1 MATGAVDS
9 AGIAGS
15 INGEATASGISMS
28 LGAIVKR
35 HKRTLINFQESFL
48 IPFVRQAAYRYMQFD
63 PDNYPVKDYKFS
75 VTSTLGIMARELE
88 VQQLVQLLQTT
99 SPESPIY
106 PILISSIVDNMN
118 LSNRED
124 LMKTLEKASQPTEQQ
139 QQAMQ
144 DQEQRAQQSHE
155 AQIGVFQAQ
164 ANESNAR
171 AKKYSTEADLAPLE
185 AETKKIEAIT
195 TNLKSGEADDK
206 EFSRRMQIANT
217 LLKEKEVTIKE
228 KEANAKMAQTSS
240 NSNIDKALMERLG
253 LG

>member
-1 MATGAVDS
+1 
-9 AGIAGS
+9 
-15 INGEATASGISMS
+15 
-28 LGAIVKR
+28 
-35 HKRTLINFQESFL
+35 
-48 IPFVRQAAYRYMQFD
+48 
-63 PDNYPVKDYKFS
+63 
-75 VTSTLGIMARELE
+75 
-88 VQQLVQLLQTT
+88 
-99 SPESPIY
+99 
-106 PILISSIVDNMN
+106 MN

-144 DQEQRAQQSHE
+144 AQEQRAQQSHE

-171 AKKYSTEADLAPLE
+171 AKKYSTEADLAPQE
-185 AETKKIEAIT
+185 AEIKKIEAIT

-217 LLKEKEVTIKE
+217 LLKEKEVGIKE

-240 NSNIDKALMERLG
+240 TNNIDKALMERLG